1 MKVTEFT
8 LREKIEQRMKELLEK
23 PDISAIELKYLAEG
37 YAELNKNDWMKAL
50 TNNPYFMSS
59 SSGFGS
65 SENQTL
71 LSEVK
76 ANGT

>member
-1 MKVTEFT
+1 MTEFS

-50 TNNPYFMSS
+50 TNNPYLTSNT
-59 SSGFGS
+59 SGFGGS
-65 SENQTL
+65 GEQVQ

-76 ANGT
+76 LNET

>member
-1 MKVTEFT
+1 MNVTEFT

-37 YAELNKNDWMKAL
+37 YAELNKDDWMKAL

-65 SENQTL
+65 SGEQAQL
-71 LSEVK
+71 REVK
-76 ANGT
+76 PNGT

>member
-1 MKVTEFT
+1 MTEYT

-23 PDISAIELKYLAEG
+23 PDISAMELKYLAEG

-59 SSGFGS
+59 SSGFGGL
-65 SENQTL
+65 ENQTQ

-76 ANGT
+76 NNGT